1 MHRHPHYAK
10 TLAQIGAQVSR
21 SPDGTLAV
29 TRRLGPMRILWLP
42 DPAALPDL
50 QPLPGPAL
58 ISAGEAAMDSALV
71 GSGAIRVMTPQSR
84 AVLALLQD
92 EDRQRAGLAQKWRN
106 RLNRADKAGL
116 RLRHGPLPRDPQH
129 WLLAAEAAQQR
140 ARGYRALPPAFALN
154 WPETRLFTATWNGE
168 AIAAMLFLLHAP
180 GASYHIGWSGETG
193 RRLSAHTLLLWTAM
207 RWLAARGITRLDLGP
222 VDRDRA
228 PGLLR
233 FKLGSGARV
242 VDTGH
247 TWFHSRFSAPL
258 GRCLG

>member
-1 MHRHPHYAK
+1 M
-10 TLAQIGAQVSR
+10 
-21 SPDGTLAV
+21 

-42 DPAALPDL
+42 DPAVPPDL
-50 QPLPGPAL
+50 RSLPGPAL
-58 ISAGEAAMDSALV
+58 ISAGDAAMDATLR

-84 AVLALLQD
+84 AVLTLLQD

-116 RLRHGPLPRDPQH
+116 RLRHAPLPRDPQH

-140 ARGYRALPPAFALN
+140 AREYRALPPAFALT

-207 RWLAARGITRLDLGP
+207 RWLTARGITRLDLGP

-242 VDTGH
+242 ADTGH